1 MDLTVD
7 TLDFDESRST
17 SDDSGYEE
25 TTCSTASVQSRI
37 FAYEKEHG
45 CSYHAYHAGKYMVP
59 IDEGEQEGMDIHY
72 HALRLSIGNKLFH
85 APIGAPTA
93 IMGDECGWRVSGGGG
108 NRFRFITD
116 SADLC
121 PS

>member
-1 MDLTVD
+1 
-7 TLDFDESRST
+7 
-17 SDDSGYEE
+17 
-25 TTCSTASVQSRI
+25 VQSRI

-45 CSYHAYHAGKYMVP
+45 RSYHVYHAGKYMVP

-93 IMGDECGWRVSGGGG
+93 MMDVGTGTGIWAMDVADECPEAAVIGFDLSPIQPTFVPP
-108 NRFRFITD
+108 NLQFEVLD
-116 SADLC
+116 ADE
-121 PS
+121 P